1 MGYQKS
7 KGEWRDSAA
16 QPAIP
21 TGDHSGTEAKGKMT
35 GESTCHPWH
44 PLLAGCSSLLSS
56 VSLLPARRAQFKAR
70 HIFLFSLSYCVNK
83 KQISP
88 LSCDHEPG
96 SYNLFSGA
104 SLGWQEWSAG
114 KLCLLTPP
122 FVWQK
127 VSSHLPS
134 PNSVPATLITA
145 WKTGSNHND
154 HLKNVS
160 QTLHILPGFSPG
172 FIRY

>member
-7 KGEWRDSAA
+7 KGEWGDSAA

-21 TGDHSGTEAKGKMT
+21 PGDHSGTEAKGKMT

-56 VSLLPARRAQFKAR
+56 GSLLPARRAQFKAR
-70 HIFLFSLSYCVNK
+70 HIFLFSLSSCVNK
-83 KQISP
+83 KQTSP
-88 LSCDHEPG
+88 LSCDQEPG

-122 FVWQK
+122 FGWQK

-134 PNSVPATLITA
+134 PNCPCHTDHSLEDWLEPQWSLQECLSNSTYIA
-145 WKTGSNHND
+145 WFFSW
-154 HLKNVS
+154 
-160 QTLHILPGFSPG
+160 LH
-172 FIRY
+172 